1 MSYNRELRTEA
12 AHALTHNQE
21 VWSDRGY
28 AVVTAGGLSEGDTD
42 FELDVGPYDVLVG
55 DTDTVSV
62 GPTTLSV
69 NAPDSDPY
77 WLVVYVDD
85 TGLQTEQGP
94 EGEVFV
100 GDQSVVASNADVRE
114 ITSPAPPTLAD
125 IGPVTV
131 LGKVLVTS
139 SGVTNSLIDD
149 RVFQSERVFDVVN
162 ARSASAERRSIAEV
176 LDRVGLSSAQSIPDN
191 TFTTVGFDEYSEN
204 IFDEEIKELDGWDFD
219 DNLFVAPEDGLYFF
233 NVQLQ
238 WEDYDE
244 GNEVLFRGIR
254 DGSLSG
260 GAWRRR
266 EDNFQGGG
274 EAALTTNKAYRL
286 NEGEAIEME
295 IRQRTGTTQDL
306 GSGSPDHNN
315 TFCEVLKIG

>member
-1 MSYNRELRTEA
+1 MTYDRELRTEA

-55 DTDTVSV
+55 DTDETSV

-69 NAPDSDPY
+69 NAPTDNPY
-77 WLVVYVDD
+77 WLVVYVDSE
-85 TGLQTEQGP
+85 GLQTEQGP

-149 RVFQSERVFDVVN
+149 RVFQSERVFESVDANEVT
-162 ARSASAERRSIAEV
+162 AEQLLFDNKVGSEGDFWAVGPSFSYPHRTNRLSISSDTYQTDDNYSRFGV
-176 LDRVGLSSAQSIPDN
+176 LWDEWAPDEATTAIQAHIATGGTGDQAFVRLRNTTDSEDAFEIGPQGHGVGVFD
-191 TFTTVGFDEYSEN
+191 TFEYSPTTTS
-204 IFDEEIKELDGWDFD
+204 D
-219 DNLFVAPEDGLYFF
+219 DIEFQIEAK
-233 NVQLQ
+233 
-238 WEDYDE
+238 
-244 GNEVLFRGIR
+244 R
-254 DGSLSG
+254 DDAST
-260 GAWRRR
+260 
-266 EDNFQGGG
+266 
-274 EAALTTNKAYRL
+274 LTVNSYSVSFGVIL
-286 NEGEAIEME
+286 
-295 IRQRTGTTQDL
+295 
-306 GSGSPDHNN
+306 
-315 TFCEVLKIG
+315 

>member
-1 MSYNRELRTEA
+1 MTYDRELRTEA

-77 WLVVYVDD
+77 WLAVYVDGE
-85 TGLQTEQGP
+85 GLQTEQGP

-131 LGKVLVTS
+131 LGKALVTS
-139 SGVTNSLIDD
+139 SGVSNSLIDD
-149 RVFQSERVFDVVN
+149 RVFQSERVFESVDANEV
-162 ARSASAERRSIAEV
+162 SAERASIGEV
-176 LDRVGLSSAQSIPDN
+176 VAIIANDAVEHDLNDN
-191 TFTTVGFDEYSEN
+191 AFTQLQYDTTV
-204 IFDEEIKELDGWDFD
+204 I
-219 DNLFVAPEDGLYFF
+219 EDSQIAS
-233 NVQLQ
+233 V
-238 WEDYDE
+238 D
-244 GNEVLFRGIR
+244 
-254 DGSLSG
+254 LSN
-260 GAWRRR
+260 
-266 EDNFQGGG
+266 DSI
-274 EAALTTNKAYRL
+274 TV
-286 NEGEAIEME
+286 NEGGTYAIQINLRVSSSSNWSTGDRIIPRPEVNFGSSTSE
-295 IRQRTGTTQDL
+295 LANGVKVSTERQSFVTPVAVDKLSEGDVVTAHMFQNSGETQSLNAGDRA
-306 GSGSPDHNN
+306 NN
-315 TFCEVLKIG
+315 LIVWRCG

>member
-1 MSYNRELRTEA
+1 MTYDRELRTEA

-55 DTDTVSV
+55 STTQTSV

-77 WLVVYVDD
+77 WLVVYVDGE
-85 TGLQTEQGP
+85 GLQTEQGP

-125 IGPVTV
+125 IGPVTI

-139 SGVTNSLIDD
+139 SGVSDSLIDD
-149 RVFQSERVFDVVN
+149 RVFQSERVFETIDAN
-162 ARSASAERRSIAEV
+162 AVTTDELSVDNTLKSAGGDEDLDEITFVGGLQVFLAKGDYTTNRSIENRVTMRGINAGGQGTSIKAAWTVDDV
-176 LDRVGLSSAQSIPDN
+176 LCYLEGLLIGDGGSLTINSGQCRLHNVSVAGGQEITISGDN
-191 TFTTVGFDEYSEN
+191 CLLSTIFGFGDVTF
-204 IFDEEIKELDGWDFD
+204 
-219 DNLFVAPEDGLYFF
+219 EDGTSGG
-233 NVQLQ
+233 
-238 WEDYDE
+238 EI
-244 GNEVLFRGIR
+244 GITA
-254 DGSLSG
+254 GSLSIT
-260 GAWRRR
+260 
-266 EDNFQGGG
+266 DNG
-274 EAALTTNKAYRL
+274 
-286 NEGEAIEME
+286 
-295 IRQRTGTTQDL
+295 
-306 GSGSPDHNN
+306 NN
-315 TFCEVLKIG
+315 SIL

>member
-1 MSYNRELRTEA
+1 MTYDRELRTEA

-77 WLVVYVDD
+77 WLVVYADGE
-85 TGLQTEQGP
+85 GLQTEQGP

-149 RVFQSERVFDVVN
+149 RVFQSERVFESVDANEVTTENFNTPPTSSIVSLNGDQTIADNTVTRVEFEDENTKGDVTGLLNTTDNVVVVPDGYNFAKITAGFTFSGDVELNFFQPRLNGSAVN
-162 ARSASAERRSIAEV
+162 GFGQINYDDSNVAVRADSV
-176 LDRVGLSSAQSIPDN
+176 SSAWASVSDN
-191 TFTTVGFDEYSEN
+191 DEIS
-204 IFDEEIKELDGWDFD
+204 
-219 DNLFVAPEDGLYFF
+219 V
-233 NVQLQ
+233 
-238 WEDYDE
+238 
-244 GNEVLFRGIR
+244 R
-254 DGSLSG
+254 
-260 GAWRRR
+260 
-266 EDNFQGGG
+266 
-274 EAALTTNKAYRL
+274 
-286 NEGEAIEME
+286 
-295 IRQRTGTTQDL
+295 IRQRSGGDVTLQDAEQ
-306 GSGSPDHNN
+306 
-315 TFCEVLKIG
+315 TFLEVRFL

>member
-1 MSYNRELRTEA
+1 MTYDRELRTEA

-55 DTDTVSV
+55 STTQTSV

-77 WLVVYVDD
+77 WLVVYVDGE
-85 TGLQTEQGP
+85 GLQTEQGP

-125 IGPVTV
+125 IGPVTI

-139 SGVTNSLIDD
+139 SGVSNSLIDD
-149 RVFQSERVFDVVN
+149 RVFQSERVFESVDAN
-162 ARSASAERRSIAEV
+162 EV
-176 LDRVGLSSAQSIPDN
+176 TTEELSGDN
-191 TFTTVGFDEYSEN
+191 ITITQDKIGSVSYHSGSFVSVDGKEFQT
-204 IFDEEIKELDGWDFD
+204 IFD
-219 DNLFVAPEDGLYFF
+219 V
-233 NVQLQ
+233 
-238 WEDYDE
+238 
-244 GNEVLFRGIR
+244 
-254 DGSLSG
+254 
-260 GAWRRR
+260 
-266 EDNFQGGG
+266 
-274 EAALTTNKAYRL
+274 
-286 NEGEAIEME
+286 
-295 IRQRTGTTQDL
+295 TGTVHVIGGVINGNPVNQLRATWDDGTTDTIFSDGRL
-306 GSGSPDHNN
+306 IGADSNGDEN
-315 TFCEVLKIG
+315 TSLPVPPILDVSQLEFKNDSSSTIQFGWEVVTI